1 MRLNVTN
8 EYTYTLETIIQ
19 AGRNKTAMESVPIR
33 TNPEL
38 RKSRLFSSMFGYVKR
53 SMVTIVRSFMMYKP
67 LRFFTL
73 IGSLFLVVGVAL
85 GIRFLVYFCLG
96 AGAGHIQ
103 SLILAS
109 TLSMMG
115 FMTVIIGL
123 QADIIAANRKLL
135 EDIQFHVR
143 KLDYDSENQLSADTD
158 KEDRKA

>member
-1 MRLNVTN
+1 
-8 EYTYTLETIIQ
+8 
-19 AGRNKTAMESVPIR
+19 MESVPIR

-73 IGSLFLVVGVAL
+73 IGGIFLLIGLAL
-85 GIRFLVYFCLG
+85 GIRFLVYFCMG
-96 AGAGHIQ
+96 AGTGHIQ

-123 QADIIAANRKLL
+123 QADVIAGNRKLL
-135 EDIQFHVR
+135 EDIQ
-143 KLDYDSENQLSADTD
+143 
-158 KEDRKA
+158 

>member
-1 MRLNVTN
+1 ML
-8 EYTYTLETIIQ
+8 LEETDVMHMDE
-19 AGRNKTAMESVPIR
+19 NKKA
-33 TNPEL
+33 N
-38 RKSRLFSSMFGYVKR
+38 
-53 SMVTIVRSFMMYKP
+53 KP
-67 LRFFTL
+67 
-73 IGSLFLVVGVAL
+73 AL

-135 EDIQFHVR
+135 EDIHAI
-143 KLDYDSENQLSADTD
+143 S
-158 KEDRKA
+158 